1 MNVFLLLLMMTGD
14 PATCPMHAQH
24 MAAQHTA
31 VDTRGDH
38 VMGFSHETT
47 KHSFRLFADGGAV
60 EVLANDAN
68 DRDTIAAIRGHLQ
81 EIAKE
86 FAAGKFAKPEE
97 IHARMPDGVDVM
109 KELSAIKEPTQAIT
123 YRYEERERGGRLRMV
138 TTDTRGIDAVHRFLR
153 FQIDDHHTGD
163 SGKVE

>member
-1 MNVFLLLLMMTGD
+1 MNVFLFLLMMAGD

-24 MAAQHTA
+24 TAAQHTD
-31 VDTRGDH
+31 VDTRGDR

-47 KHSFRLFADGGAV
+47 KHSFRLLADGGAV
-60 EVLANDAN
+60 EVRANDAN

-86 FAAGKFAKPEE
+86 FAAGTFTKPEE
-97 IHARMPDGVDVM
+97 IHARIPDGVDIM
-109 KELSAIKEPTQAIT
+109 KELDQAIA
-123 YRYEERERGGRLRMV
+123 YRYEELERGGRVRMI
-138 TTDTRGIDAVHRFLR
+138 TTDPRGIDAVHRFLQ
-153 FQIDDHHTGD
+153 FQIGDHHTGD

>member
-1 MNVFLLLLMMTGD
+1 MNVFLFLLMMAGD

-24 MAAQHTA
+24 MASA

-60 EVLANDAN
+60 KVLANDAN

-97 IHARMPDGVDVM
+97 IHARMPDGVEVM
-109 KELSAIKEPTQAIT
+109 KELDKAIV
-123 YRYEERERGGRLRMV
+123 YRYEELERGGQLRIV

-163 SGKVE
+163 SGKVETPPSS

>member
-1 MNVFLLLLMMTGD
+1 MNVFLFLLMLAGD

-24 MAAQHTA
+24 MAAKHA
-31 VDTRGDH
+31 ASDVDTRGDH

-60 EVLANDAN
+60 EVRANDAN

-109 KELSAIKEPTQAIT
+109 KELDKAIT
-123 YRYEERERGGRLRMV
+123 YRYEELERGGQLRMV

-153 FQIDDHHTGD
+153 FQIDDHHPGD

>member
-1 MNVFLLLLMMTGD
+1 MSVFLFLLMMAGD

-24 MAAQHTA
+24 MAAQHTD
-31 VDTRGDH
+31 VDTRGDR
-38 VMGFSHETT
+38 VMGFSHETA
-47 KHSFRLFADGGAV
+47 KHSFRLLADGGAV
-60 EVLANDAN
+60 EVRANDAN
-68 DRDTIAAIRGHLQ
+68 DGDTIAAIRGHLQ

-109 KELSAIKEPTQAIT
+109 KELNQAIA
-123 YRYEERERGGRLRMV
+123 YRYEELERGGRLRMI
-138 TTDTRGIDAVHRFLR
+138 TSDPRGIEAVHRFLR

>member
-1 MNVFLLLLMMTGD
+1 MNVFLFLLMMAGD

-31 VDTRGDH
+31 VDTRGDR
-38 VMGFSHETT
+38 VMGFSHETA
-47 KHSFRLFADGGAV
+47 KHSFRLLADGGAV
-60 EVLANDAN
+60 EVRANDAS
-68 DRDTIAAIRGHLQ
+68 DGDTIAAIRGHLQ
-81 EIAKE
+81 KIAKE

-109 KELSAIKEPTQAIT
+109 KELDQAIA
-123 YRYEERERGGRLRMV
+123 YRYEELERGGRLRIL
-138 TTDTRGIDAVHRFLR
+138 TSDQRGIDAVHRFLR

-163 SGKVE
+163 SRKVE

>member
-1 MNVFLLLLMMTGD
+1 MNVVLFLLMMAGD

-24 MAAQHTA
+24 MAASS

-38 VMGFSHETT
+38 VMGFSHETA

-60 EVLANDAN
+60 EVRANDAN

-86 FAAGKFAKPEE
+86 FAAGEFAKPEE
-97 IHARMPDGVDVM
+97 IHARMPDGVEVM
-109 KELSAIKEPTQAIT
+109 KELDKAIV
-123 YRYEERERGGRLRMV
+123 YRYEELERGGQLRIV

>member
-1 MNVFLLLLMMTGD
+1 MNVILFLLMMAGD

-24 MAAQHTA
+24 MAAQHAASA
-31 VDTRGDH
+31 VDTRGDR

-60 EVLANDAN
+60 EVRANDAN

-109 KELSAIKEPTQAIT
+109 KELDTAIA
-123 YRYEERERGGRLRMV
+123 YRYEELERGGQLRMI
-138 TTDTRGIDAVHRFLR
+138 TSDQRGIEAVHRFLR
-153 FQIDDHHTGD
+153 FQIDDHHTED